1 MPYTESQKRAIYK
14 YKLNNK
20 EKINEQAKKDYL
32 KIKNDPERYE
42 KRNEKIRLKKI
53 ENAKKLLEENSEE
66 QILIL

>member
-14 YKLNNK
+14 YKLKNK

-32 KIKNDPERYE
+32 KIKNDPERNE
-42 KRNEKIRLKKI
+42 RRNEKIRLKRI
-53 ENAKKLLEENSEE
+53 ENANKILQE